1 MKNTPGMQ
9 VYQLWLRRLGFW
21 VLLALALT
29 PLVGLIVLLAS
40 DVRKKE
46 DNRDASVAPGS
57 SP

>member
-1 MKNTPGMQ
+1 MSLVIGWFGRNRKF
-9 VYQLWLRRLGFW
+9 GFW
-21 VLLALALT
+21 GFFFCSLALT